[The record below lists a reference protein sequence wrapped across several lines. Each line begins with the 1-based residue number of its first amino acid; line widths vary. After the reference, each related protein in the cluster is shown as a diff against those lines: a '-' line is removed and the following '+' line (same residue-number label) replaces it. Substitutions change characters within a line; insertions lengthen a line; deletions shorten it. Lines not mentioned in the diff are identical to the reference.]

1 MHLVLGVGIDGP
13 NDEGIILIKE
23 KGKVKM
29 LENKILESEASLK
42 FDTVSCCISQ
52 FIFRGFLLKLI
63 IRQIKQNL

>member
-42 FDTVSCCISQ
+42 FDTVSSCISQ
-52 FIFRGFLLKLI
+52 FIFRGLI